1 MEAEYNDLPVIE
13 QTVADVYAMGIVTKA
28 ANLRD
33 DIMLFSDETVELD
46 TFLFSKEDSEKQ
58 IITGIAMVP
67 NLKIFRKYPEPHY
80 VWFSESTIEEAALL
94 YFKNHHQTT
103 TTLEHQVNVN
113 GNTTFES
120 WIVTDPE
127 MDKTKKLGFKD
138 VVKGSWV
145 ISMKIEDKV
154 LWNEYIKTGILKGF
168 SIEMTKNKFN
178 KNNNEEMTLKSIL
191 NFFNGKQVET
201 FETQDNINDVVLF
214 ALDFLVGDSKVT
226 VDEQWI
232 ATIDGEIVPEGEI
245 TVSTPD
251 KAADFMLEVGME
263 GKVLKITTPW
273 GLQEEVAEEVVEET
287 VVTEELSTETETE
300 KMEIESEK
308 FKSELETSTKLINE
322 LKAEIEAMKL
332 KANEPLNIKSK
343 DDKWVESEKTNKP
356 SLTKIL
362 KERKK
367 KERNN

>member
-343 DDKWVESEKTNKP
+343 DDKWVESEKTSKP

-367 KERNN
+367 